1 MVYPKKGTWP
11 SPFIGK
17 KHGKVLSTLA
27 CACNARAYN
36 VDAYR
41 HYLLSLHEFSL
52 PIVHAL
58 ATMTMKIAQI
68 GIHK

>member
-1 MVYPKKGTWP
+1 MWP
-11 SPFIGK
+11 SHFIGK
-17 KHGKVLSTLA
+17 KHGKVSSTLA
-27 CACNARAYN
+27 CACNARAYT
-36 VDAYR
+36 VDANR

-58 ATMTMKIAQI
+58 AMMTMKIAQI